1 MFLNL
6 NTWRPSFIALVN
18 EVWSAIPWP
27 AISKPVPWSGEVL
40 TTGNPAVKF
49 IPFPKEIVL
58 NGVLGE
64 TVYYAIRVEFQ
75 VRETPHVTFF
85 CGPKAYLSWP
95 PIILLNI

>member
-18 EVWSAIPWP
+18 EVWSAIPLP

-49 IPFPKEIVL
+49 TPFPKEIVL
-58 NGVLGE
+58 NGISPWSWYE
-64 TVYYAIRVEFQ
+64 AIIPSYF
-75 VRETPHVTFF
+75 
-85 CGPKAYLSWP
+85 L
-95 PIILLNI
+95 